1 MLLALKEGVQFKELL
16 APVKADGESLLCH
29 RMVLGEPD
37 ASGRRSPVDTGEEV
51 SLPCSALIASL
62 GEKVDTDLLLSY
74 GAGLNEKGRPVLRNG
89 KIFVL
94 GDAQRGPATV
104 VEAMADALAAT
115 EAIVGEAR
123 SYALPK
129 GAEVGEEKLVERK
142 SLVKLEGD
150 PEDVCMHCNEL
161 CENCVS
167 VCPNR
172 ANAAIRVPGKKEP
185 QILHLDYLCNECG
198 NCASFCPYA
207 SRPYKDKFTLFEN
220 EKDFA
225 DSTNQGFCVTSLKR
239 KQVKVRLNGAEKK
252 YDLAKEN
259 DLDKDIEV
267 LILTVLKDYPYLLV

>member
-1 MLLALKEGVQFKELL
+1 MECSLQKGPTRRTFA
-16 APVKADGESLLCH
+16 KADGESLLCH
-29 RMVLGEPD
+29 RMVLGEAD

-51 SLPCSALIASL
+51 TLPCSSIIASL
-62 GEKVDTDLLLSY
+62 GEKVDTDLLTAY
-74 GAGLNEKGRPVLRNG
+74 GAALNEKGRPVLRSR
-89 KIFVL
+89 KVFVL
-94 GDAQRGPATV
+94 GDARRGPATV

-123 SYALPK
+123 TYALPK
-129 GAEVGEEKLVERK
+129 GTEVGEAALLERK
-142 SLVKLEGD
+142 RLVKLDGD
-150 PEDVCMHCNEL
+150 PEDVCLHCNEL

-172 ANAAIRVPGKKEP
+172 SNAAIRVPGKKEP

-225 DSTNQGFCVTSLKR
+225 DSANQGFCVTNLKK
-239 KQVKVRLNGAEKK
+239 KQVKVRLNEREKK
-252 YDLAKEN
+252 YDLSKAN
-259 DLDKDIEV
+259 DLDKDIEM